1 MRTEG
6 SMPMVAKHETC
17 EDCQSKGMV
26 DGVRCETCG
35 GRGWVSVPPEATP
48 EVDATPEEAPK
59 PTYQE
64 ARDAGYTPEAAAQL
78 AGLPAPPNPD
88 PTTTTSP
95 ATSPKG
101 ETDPRAD
108 GSSDPSSSSAS
119 PSSPTRRDE
128 EPPTAAPTAETPA
141 KKPARARASR
151 SRAKA
156 KA

>member
-1 MRTEG
+1 
-6 SMPMVAKHETC
+6 MPMVAKHETC

-26 DGVRCETCG
+26 DGERCATCG
-35 GRGWVSVPPEATP
+35 GRGWVSQTPEMP

-78 AGLPAPPNPD
+78 AGLPAPPDPD

-95 ATSPKG
+95 ATSPTG
-101 ETDPRAD
+101 ETDPPASSTPSQAD
-108 GSSDPSSSSAS
+108 GSTTESSPTTS
-119 PSSPTRRDE
+119 PSSRPGGDE
-128 EPPTAAPTAETPA
+128 EPPAAAPTARPA
-141 KKPARARASR
+141 TKRAARARATR
-151 SRAKA
+151 AQAKA